1 MFAFTPPG
9 STIGLLGGGQLGR
22 MFGIAARR
30 MGYRVHT
37 YEPAPDSPAG
47 QVSDREFNGSYQD
60 AALLAEFTDSVDV
73 ITFEFENIP
82 ADVVEALASQRPVFP
97 RAEVLHICQNR
108 LREKRFLQRQGYP
121 HAPFELVETAAQLTA
136 ALRTLGPPAVLKT
149 ADFGYDGKGQVKI
162 SAENSA
168 ATMAEFS
175 GPAVLESWVDFE
187 RELSVICARD
197 QRGQVAAF
205 PAVENHHARHILDHS
220 IAPGRFPPEVV
231 AAATEIA
238 VNLTHDL
245 GVVGLLAV
253 EFFLCA
259 DGRLLVNELAPR
271 PHNSGHFTFDACVTS
286 QFEQQLR
293 AVCGLPFGSP
303 AMLCPAVMVN
313 LLGDLW
319 QNGTVPD
326 WMPVLR
332 HPRTKLHLYGKVEG
346 RPGRKMGHYC
356 VLDETVDRAVN
367 TALRLQ
373 HELLHANPHSLSPH
387 P

>member
-1 MFAFTPPG
+1 MFVFTPPG

-47 QVSDREFNGSYQD
+47 QISDREFTGSYQD
-60 AALLAEFTDSVDV
+60 TALLAEFTESVDV

-82 ADVVEALASQRPVFP
+82 ADVVEALAARCPVFP

-108 LREKRFLQRQGYP
+108 LREKRFLQRHGYP
-121 HAPFELVETAAQLTA
+121 HAPFDLVQTPDQLTA
-136 ALRTLGPPAVLKT
+136 ALGAIGRPAVLKT

-162 SAENSA
+162 STENEA
-168 ATMAEFS
+168 ALVAGFS
-175 GPAVLESWVDFE
+175 GPAVLESWIDFD
-187 RELSVICARD
+187 RELSVICARN
-197 QRGQVAAF
+197 QRGKATAF
-205 PAVENHHARHILDHS
+205 PVVENHHSRHILDHS
-220 IAPGRFPPEVV
+220 IAPGRFAPEVV
-231 AAATEIA
+231 AQATEIA
-238 VNLTHDL
+238 ENLTHDL

-253 EFFLCA
+253 EFFVPA
-259 DGRLLVNELAPR
+259 NGRLLVNELAPR

-303 AMLCPAVMVN
+303 DLLSPAVMVN

-319 QNGTVPD
+319 KDGAMPD
-326 WMPVLR
+326 WNPVLR

-356 VLDETVDRAVN
+356 VLDETVDQAVN
-367 TALRLQ
+367 TALRLKQ
-373 HELLHANPHSLSPH
+373 ELLHANPHSP
-387 P
+387 PVT